1 MNADKKHKII
11 RTIFISTVFVL
22 FALTFWPFI
31 TELLLSALFAFAF
44 HDYLT
49 KITKFNIK
57 RPYASLIITLGVLIF
72 IATPFVFILLKTIT
86 AVKNYT
92 AVGLHNTVIY
102 QSTEKML
109 RDITNNI
116 AAIANRF
123 DIEVTKLPNPADF
136 LTKYSSEIGTYA
148 TGIVTKIPDITLSLF
163 VFFLGLYYF
172 LNESQKIKSRFLK
185 LDLLS
190 EIEANNIIKILKKS
204 SHFTLVISLLIASVQ
219 ALTVSVFAFFSG
231 YTDFFII
238 FIVTFIFS
246 LVPVVGSAPV
256 PVFLMLIAFIQGNS
270 GIAIAMLVAGI
281 IAGSID
287 NLIKPIILSSVGEE
301 LPPILSLLTLIGAIL
316 VYGAVGILI
325 GPIITQ
331 LALNILD
338 IFKAGD
344 KSGEIPANP
353 GL

>member
-1 MNADKKHKII
+1 MNAEKKHKII
-11 RTIFISTVFVL
+11 RTAFISTVFVL
-22 FALTFWPFI
+22 FAFTFWPFI
-31 TELLLSALFAFAF
+31 TELLLAALFAFAL
-44 HDYLT
+44 HDYINRLT
-49 KITKFNIK
+49 KINIK
-57 RPYASLIITLGVLIF
+57 RQYASLIITLGVLIF
-72 IATPFVFILLKTIT
+72 IATPFVFVMLKTIT
-86 AVKNYT
+86 AIKNYS
-92 AVGLHNTVIY
+92 AVGIHNTAIY

-109 RDITNNI
+109 RDLTDNI
-116 AAIANRF
+116 AAIAGRF
-123 DIEVTKLPNPADF
+123 DIDATRLPNPADL
-136 LTKYSSEIGTYA
+136 LTKYSGEIGTYA
-148 TGIVTKIPDITLSLF
+148 TAIITKIPDITLSLF

-172 LNESQKIKSRFLK
+172 LNESQKIKFRFLK

-190 EIEANNIIKILKKS
+190 EIETNNIIKILKNS
-204 SHFTLVISLLIASVQ
+204 SYFTLVISLLIASVQ
-219 ALTVSVFAFFSG
+219 AFTVAVFAFFSG

-256 PVFLMLIAFIQGNS
+256 PVFLMLIAFIQNNS
-270 GIAIAMLVAGI
+270 GIAIAMLIAGI

-287 NLIKPIILSSVGEE
+287 NLIKPILLSSVGEE
-301 LPPILSLLTLIGAIL
+301 LPPILSLLTLIGAIM

-338 IFKAGD
+338 ILKSGD
-344 KSGEIPANP
+344 KAGEIPANS